1 MEQQETFISHLVELR
16 DRLVRALIAVGVA
29 FVGLF
34 PFAPKLYTLLA
45 KPMLEKLPAG
55 GQMIATEVT
64 TPFFV
69 PMKVAGMTAFLITL
83 PYVLYQLWAFV
94 APGLYQHEKR
104 LAMPLV
110 ISSTLLFFIGMSFAY
125 FLVFPTVFGFI
136 TSYAPDGVAVMTDI
150 NKYLSFVL
158 GMFLAFGVAFET
170 PIAVILLVKMGMVTV
185 QKLKE
190 FRPYMIVG
198 AFIIAAIVTPPDVVS
213 QFMLAVPL
221 CLLYELGIWLSGF
234 VGRTKP
240 SQSTEVVESS
250 GK

>member
-1 MEQQETFISHLVELR
+1 
-16 DRLVRALIAVGVA
+16 
-29 FVGLF
+29 
-34 PFAPKLYTLLA
+34 
-45 KPMLEKLPAG
+45 
-55 GQMIATEVT
+55 
-64 TPFFV
+64 
-69 PMKVAGMTAFLITL
+69 MTAFLITL

-104 LAMPLV
+104 LAMPLIV
-110 ISSTLLFFIGMSFAY
+110 SSTLLFFVGMAFAY
-125 FLVFPTVFGFI
+125 FLVFPMVFGFI
-136 TSYAPDGVAVMTDI
+136 TGYAPEGVAVMTDI

-170 PIAVILLVKMGMVTV
+170 PIAVILLVKMGVVSV

-198 AFIIAAIVTPPDVVS
+198 AFIVAAVVTPPDVVS

-234 VGRTKP
+234 VGQTKP
-240 SQSTEVVESS
+240 AQSTEVAESS